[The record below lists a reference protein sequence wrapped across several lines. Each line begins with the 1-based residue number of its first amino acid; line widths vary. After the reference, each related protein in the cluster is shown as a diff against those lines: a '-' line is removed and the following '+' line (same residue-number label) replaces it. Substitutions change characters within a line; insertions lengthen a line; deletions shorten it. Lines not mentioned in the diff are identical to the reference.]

1 MRLPVVS
8 GKDLI
13 KALEKKCF
21 KVRRRKGS
29 HIALVRDDPPARL
42 TVPDH
47 REIKRGT
54 LSEILRQSGLGRDDF
69 LDSYSGIGS
78 LQNSIISGS
87 LNLQSGVLQKNVNGT
102 AFLVCFL

>member
-13 KALEKKCF
+13 KVLEKKCF
-21 KVRRRKGS
+21 KVQRRKGS
-29 HIALVRDDPPARL
+29 HVTLVRDDPPARL

-54 LSEILRQSGLGRDDF
+54 LSEILRQAGLSRDDF
-69 LDSYSGIGS
+69 LDSYSGINAAAS
-78 LQNSIISGS
+78 PP
-87 LNLQSGVLQKNVNGT
+87 
-102 AFLVCFL
+102 

>member
-29 HIALVRDDPPARL
+29 HVALVRDDPPARL
-42 TVPDH
+42 TIPDH

-54 LSEILRQSGLGRDDF
+54 LSAIPRQAVLGRDDF
-69 LDSYSGIGS
+69 LDLCS
-78 LQNSIISGS
+78 SINAAASPP
-87 LNLQSGVLQKNVNGT
+87 
-102 AFLVCFL
+102 